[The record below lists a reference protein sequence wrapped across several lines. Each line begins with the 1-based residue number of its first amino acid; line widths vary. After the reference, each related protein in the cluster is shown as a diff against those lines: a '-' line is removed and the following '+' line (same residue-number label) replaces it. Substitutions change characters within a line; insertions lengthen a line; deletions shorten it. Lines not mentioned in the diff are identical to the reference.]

1 MDVGLIFDLDGTLL
15 DSTFIIGQVM
25 NETRL
30 SLGYPHLEFDVY
42 NQLIG
47 LPPIELVSDLS
58 VNSQEKESIIKIFR
72 RNLPNVFNEG
82 VQTFVYTVYTL
93 KL

>member
-15 DSTFIIGQVM
+15 DSTFIIGRVM
-25 NETRL
+25 NEIHL

-47 LPPIELVSDLS
+47 LPPNLFILH
-58 VNSQEKESIIKIFR
+58 KHMR
-72 RNLPNVFNEG
+72 RPPMANATEF
-82 VQTFVYTVYTL
+82 F
-93 KL
+93 